1 MWQFLQLIVEMDNSS
16 CQTACGMVGS
26 CDGNADNDMPF
37 NKMTTN
43 VADIAFRASYASL
56 LPVEQSLFSINSDDL
71 DLAQLTK
78 AGYSLSLNTTA
89 GTSDPLTNT
98 PTSYGGI
105 LFSYAYNKTFALSN
119 DYNIT
124 IHCGQTSISTVTTNT
139 LDAWNQIIL
148 TDERDAGR
156 LQWSITSVRT
166 AVSSMRRSARGR
178 SPRMQHDVDCPDLV
192 DVGGRLS
199 LGSWQGAPEATRL
212 QCDDALTHLCEIAGS
227 GTVDY
232 YSLMCGMSVS
242 SYPE

>member
-16 CQTACGMVGS
+16 CQTASGMLGS
-26 CDGNADNDMPF
+26 CDDNADNDMPF

-43 VADIAFRASYASL
+43 VADIAFRASNASL

-89 GTSDPLTNT
+89 GTSDPFTYT
-98 PTSYGGI
+98 QTSYGGI

-148 TDERDAGR
+148 ADEREAGR
-156 LQWSITSVRT
+156 LHFYHFGPIS
-166 AVSSMRRSARGR
+166 G
-178 SPRMQHDVDCPDLV
+178 LV
-192 DVGGRLS
+192 CLS

-212 QCDDALTHLCEIAGS
+212 LCDDALTHLCEIAGS
-227 GTVDY
+227 GAVDY
-232 YSLMCGMSVS
+232 
-242 SYPE
+242 